1 MIKPDLNKLKAEI
14 DNRKKE
20 KGIISSKLGEST
32 GMSVPAR
39 DEFLN
44 GLLTS
49 LHTGKSNTATN
60 LIKLVENKTAEKKR
74 EGIIHNNVNP
84 ILPTAQNVVPLNH
97 QSTAHNND
105 LSQDR
110 DELLWEEIE
119 RRKKQTLTEQIEGYA
134 NPTGNLHTQKPQT
147 NLNEGYL
154 VENVK
159 KVVDNY
165 LIENFGPVVEE
176 AIKSTILE
184 MYAIERIKEV
194 LQENKEMVKTIVIE
208 VIKDIQAKNKAKAR

>member
-14 DNRKKE
+14 DNRKKQ
-20 KGIISSKLGEST
+20 KGIISTKLGEST
-32 GMSVPAR
+32 GVPVPAR

-60 LIKLVENKTAEKKR
+60 LIKLVENKTAEKKK
-74 EGIIHNNVNP
+74 ENLIHNNVTP
-84 ILPTAQNVVPLNH
+84 LAPATQNVNNLVH
-97 QSTAHNND
+97 QTNEHNEF
-105 LSQDR
+105 SQDR

-119 RRKKQTLTEQIEGYA
+119 RRKKQTLSEQMVDYSKPA
-134 NPTGNLHTQKPQT
+134 GNQNIQKPQM

-159 KVVDNY
+159 KIVDGY
-165 LIENFGPVVEE
+165 LIDNFGPVVEE

-194 LQENKEMVKTIVIE
+194 LQENKEMVKTIVVE
-208 VIKDIQAKNKAKAR
+208 VIKDIQAKNKAKKQ